1 MLQTI
6 CILKCL
12 GHVLSRNYNIML
24 SVLYSHVRVAN
35 LLPTLLFVLLST
47 CVNCRRMCALN
58 R

>member
-35 LLPTLLFVLLST
+35 LLPTLLFVLLS
-47 CVNCRRMCALN
+47 NA
-58 R
+58 